1 MKYIFIVEYSE
12 SKKQL
17 REPISNYLLAQS
29 LIIFSKNF
37 EISRKIA
44 FWIVLGLHSQYYI
57 IMMSSFSILKNYSY
71 PTMNGT
77 LFFFISS
84 FSFYKI

>member
-44 FWIVLGLHSQYYI
+44 F
-57 IMMSSFSILKNYSY
+57 
-71 PTMNGT
+71 
-77 LFFFISS
+77 
-84 FSFYKI
+84 